1 MAAAAAMGSSGSS
14 PCGAANVLVLR
25 DDFMRMYTESH
36 QRALQQKAQK
46 NVSVMKSSVASKN
59 DKSMI
64 TPETTTSLE
73 FTDEADDVVEISAQT
88 TIEAEELET
97 RLEQILEEMCGCSQ
111 VVEKDSTEDY
121 GNSEEDVDIEKLET
135 ELMQVLDCLVVQ
147 K

>member
-1 MAAAAAMGSSGSS
+1 MAAAAAMSSS
-14 PCGAANVLVLR
+14 PCGAADVLVLR

-46 NVSVMKSSVASKN
+46 NVSVMKSVASKN

-111 VVEKDSTEDY
+111 VVEKDSTEDD